1 MIDDNLEYARA
12 IAKSNIP
19 VFLIDNPRNQDYSPE
34 KDPLITK
41 VKSRSEIHFDQ

>member
-12 IAKSNIP
+12 IAKSNTR
-19 VFLIDNPRNQDYSPE
+19 VLLIDNPRNQDYSPE

-41 VKSRSEIHFDQ
+41 INNRSEIHFDK

>member
-19 VFLIDNPRNQDYSPE
+19 VFLIDNPRNQEYSPE
-34 KDPLITK
+34 KDRLITK
-41 VKSRSEIHFDQ
+41 VKNRSEIHFDK

>member
-19 VFLIDNPRNQDYSPE
+19 VFLIDNPRNQEYSPE
-34 KDPLITK
+34 KDPLIKK
-41 VKSRSEIHFDQ
+41 VNNLSEIHFDE

>member
-34 KDPLITK
+34 KDLLITK
-41 VKSRSEIHFDQ
+41 VKNRSEIHFDE

>member
-1 MIDDNLEYARA
+1 MIDDNLEYTRA

-41 VKSRSEIHFDQ
+41 VNNRSEIHFDK

>member
-19 VFLIDNPRNQDYSPE
+19 VFLIDNPRNQDYSPG

-41 VKSRSEIHFDQ
+41 VNNRSEIHFDK

>member
-19 VFLIDNPRNQDYSPE
+19 VFLIDNPRTQEYSPE

-41 VKSRSEIHFDQ
+41 VNNRSEIHFDE

>member
-12 IAKSNIP
+12 IANSNIR
-19 VFLIDNPRNQDYSPE
+19 VLLIDNPRNQDYSPE

-41 VKSRSEIHFDQ
+41 VNNRSEIHFDE

>member
-12 IAKSNIP
+12 IANSNIR
-19 VFLIDNPRNQDYSPE
+19 VLLIDNPRNQDYSPE

-41 VKSRSEIHFDQ
+41 VKNRSEIYFDE

>member
-12 IAKSNIP
+12 IANSNIRIL
-19 VFLIDNPRNQDYSPE
+19 LIDNPRNQDYSPE

-41 VKSRSEIHFDQ
+41 VNNRSEIHFDE